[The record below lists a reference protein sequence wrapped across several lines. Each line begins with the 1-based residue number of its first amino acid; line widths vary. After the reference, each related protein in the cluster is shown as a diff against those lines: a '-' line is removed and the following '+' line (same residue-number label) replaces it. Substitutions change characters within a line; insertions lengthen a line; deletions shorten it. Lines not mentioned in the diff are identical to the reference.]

1 MIFYRFGEI
10 PKNEK
15 SCIWKGEEKIG
26 EELGVSVY
34 EAHKNIN
41 GTYSPVLPF
50 PTNENAFNDFI
61 HHIEYF
67 TGNKYLVTGD
77 LLEETGTDGEPLIK
91 NVKIIKK
98 LQFMNIE
105 DIKFKAKRL
114 DNGEW
119 IKGSLVKS
127 YLNSKYQTYIIPIVN
142 RADDI
147 KTIGVNPSTV
157 CQFTGL
163 KDENGVEVY
172 ENDIVRVDYGEEH
185 IYNVEY
191 DDYRFNLY
199 NEYIPND
206 VMPLYIVDTCYIYI
220 IGNKFDKEK

>member
-1 MIFYRFGEI
+1 M
-10 PKNEK
+10 
-15 SCIWKGEEKIG
+15 
-26 EELGVSVY
+26 
-34 EAHKNIN
+34 
-41 GTYSPVLPF
+41 
-50 PTNENAFNDFI
+50 D
-61 HHIEYF
+61 
-67 TGNKYLVTGD
+67 
-77 LLEETGTDGEPLIK
+77 IK
-91 NVKIIKK
+91 
-98 LQFMNIE
+98 

-119 IKGSLVKS
+119 VEGSLVKS
-127 YLNSKYQTYIIPIVN
+127 YLNSKYQTYIIPIFN
-142 RADDI
+142 RAGDI
-147 KTIGVNPSTV
+147 KTIEVNPSTV

-163 KDENGVEVY
+163 KDENGVEIY

-206 VMPLYIVDTCYIYI
+206 VMPLYIADTCYIYI